1 MGDTVLIQR
10 AGDVIPQVLNVDTSK
25 RGKSSKKFIFPDK
38 CLCGSITIKEISYKK
53 IKVAYEKK
61 LKNHS
66 WLIFKL
72 KEGKNR
78 EIRNICNYFSW
89 NIVKLIRI
97 GYGPYKLGR
106 LKEGQFQKLNS
117 ISK

>member
-1 MGDTVLIQR
+1 MY
-10 AGDVIPQVLNVDTSK
+10 
-25 RGKSSKKFIFPDK
+25 KKTDLQKINK
-38 CLCGSITIKEISYKK
+38 GITIKEINYKK
-53 IKVAYEKK
+53 IKVAFEKK